1 MPKEPDLATPSNGS
15 PSLLGKWWDVAVR
28 HPHRFVLVSFGIAI
42 VLLLLIL
49 FRGLLQ
55 ARDREIESL
64 QQTQR
69 IRVQAIDA
77 LLNLET
83 ERLRSLR
90 NYAEHL
96 LWLQRI
102 EPFRP
107 DADLLQ
113 AFERRHAQTWTLP
126 SHGDAAV
133 VGVGEAQVK
142 GLDGFARNDAELM
155 RGLDIA
161 RAMSHLLGATPVGS
175 ALQRRMSYVSGNG
188 FLVSRPSIDEQR
200 VLAMLRRHAAAPY
213 FRDKAARADR
223 NPVLTW
229 ALAEASDGSGDQS
242 LRLSLPVY
250 LDRAFRGV
258 VVSEI
263 ARRSL
268 DDLLSSTPHDG
279 VRSFLADRGGGLVG
293 AGARSVSRGET
304 LAGVLGDAMAAGTTA
319 RMFQAGAG
327 ILQQPDGSRL
337 IFRRLADSDLVMVDV
352 VSTRDVM
359 LRSAVRLSG
368 AVGAGA
374 AALALLL
381 CLTLMVVHTLFGHYL
396 ARGEALRALAET
408 DALTGLA
415 NRRVFTAR
423 FALEYAHCAR
433 AQLPIALIMLD
444 IDHFKRINDHWGHAS
459 GDIVLRQVAQVL
471 RTRVRGVDLAARLG
485 GEEFAILLPRTGVA
499 DAAAV
504 ADQLR
509 QAVGGLSCEPA
520 ADAIAKGNIRFTAS
534 FGVAQIVPDGTN
546 DLEALVLVADQ
557 RLYAAKAGGRNRVV
571 AQ

>member
-1 MPKEPDLATPSNGS
+1 MPKELDLDTPPNGS
-15 PSLLGKWWDVAVR
+15 ASLLGKWWGFAVR
-28 HPHRFVLVSFGIAI
+28 FPHRIVLVSFGIAI

-55 ARDREIESL
+55 ARDRDIESL

-69 IRVQAIDA
+69 MRVQAIDA
-77 LLNLET
+77 LLNLEA

-96 LWLQRI
+96 LRLQQI
-102 EPFRP
+102 GPLHP

-113 AFERRHAQTWTLP
+113 AFERRHAETWTLP
-126 SHGDAAV
+126 SDGDAAV
-133 VGVGEAQVK
+133 IGVGEAQVK

-155 RGLDIA
+155 QGLDVA
-161 RAMSHLLGATPVGS
+161 RAMSHLLGATPAGS
-175 ALQRRMSYVSGNG
+175 TLQRRMTYVSRNG
-188 FLVSRPSIDEQR
+188 FVVSRPSIGEGQ
-200 VLAMLRRHAAAPY
+200 VLAMLRRHAAAAY
-213 FRDKAARADR
+213 FRDSASCAGR
-223 NPVLTW
+223 NRMPTW

-242 LRLSLPVY
+242 LFLSLPVC
-250 LDRAFRGV
+250 LDQLFRGV

-268 DDLLSSTPHDG
+268 DDLLGSTPRDG
-279 VRSFLADRGGGLVG
+279 VRSFLVDRDGGLVG
-293 AGARSVSRGET
+293 ASARNVSRGET
-304 LAGVLGDAMAAGTTA
+304 LAGVLGEGLETGTMARLFDAD
-319 RMFQAGAG
+319 AG
-327 ILQQPDGSRL
+327 ILQPSDGSRL
-337 IFRRLADSDLVMVDV
+337 IFRRLADSDLVMIGV
-352 VSTRDVM
+352 VSTREVI
-359 LRSAVRLSG
+359 LRSAARLSG

-423 FALEYAHCAR
+423 FALEYAHGAR
-433 AQLPIALIMLD
+433 EQMPIALIMLD

-471 RTRVRGVDLAARLG
+471 RTRVRSVDLAARLG
-485 GEEFAILLPRTGVA
+485 GEEFAILLPRTGAA

-504 ADQLR
+504 AEQLR
-509 QAVGGLSCEPA
+509 QAMGELSCEPA
-520 ADAIAKGNIRFTAS
+520 ADATAKGNIRFTAS

-546 DLEALVLVADQ
+546 DLDSLVLVADQ
-557 RLYAAKAGGRNRVV
+557 RLYAAKSGGRNRVV

>member
-1 MPKEPDLATPSNGS
+1 
-15 PSLLGKWWDVAVR
+15 
-28 HPHRFVLVSFGIAI
+28 
-42 VLLLLIL
+42 
-49 FRGLLQ
+49 
-55 ARDREIESL
+55 
-64 QQTQR
+64 
-69 IRVQAIDA
+69 
-77 LLNLET
+77 
-83 ERLRSLR
+83 
-90 NYAEHL
+90 
-96 LWLQRI
+96 
-102 EPFRP
+102 
-107 DADLLQ
+107 
-113 AFERRHAQTWTLP
+113 
-126 SHGDAAV
+126 
-133 VGVGEAQVK
+133 
-142 GLDGFARNDAELM
+142 
-155 RGLDIA
+155 
-161 RAMSHLLGATPVGS
+161 
-175 ALQRRMSYVSGNG
+175 
-188 FLVSRPSIDEQR
+188 
-200 VLAMLRRHAAAPY
+200 
-213 FRDKAARADR
+213 
-223 NPVLTW
+223 
-229 ALAEASDGSGDQS
+229 
-242 LRLSLPVY
+242 
-250 LDRAFRGV
+250 
-258 VVSEI
+258 
-263 ARRSL
+263 
-268 DDLLSSTPHDG
+268 
-279 VRSFLADRGGGLVG
+279 
-293 AGARSVSRGET
+293 
-304 LAGVLGDAMAAGTTA
+304 
-319 RMFQAGAG
+319 
-327 ILQQPDGSRL
+327 
-337 IFRRLADSDLVMVDV
+337 MVDV